1 VMIVDTM
8 VAHQIFK
15 IIEALDLLGV
25 KTMLIGIRP
34 EVAQT
39 MIQLGINFSKLTV
52 KSNLEQALLSLNLT
66 IDTLE

>member
-1 VMIVDTM
+1 MIVDTM
-8 VAHQIFK
+8 VAQQIFN
-15 IIEALDLLGV
+15 IVDALGLLGV

-39 MIQLGINFSKLTV
+39 MIQLGINFNEITV
-52 KSNLEQALLSLNLT
+52 KANLEQALLGLNLT

>member
-1 VMIVDTM
+1 
-8 VAHQIFK
+8 
-15 IIEALDLLGV
+15 
-25 KTMLIGIRP
+25 MLIGIRP

>member
-1 VMIVDTM
+1 M
-8 VAHQIFK
+8 VAHQVFK

-39 MIQLGINFSKLTV
+39 MIQLGIDFSKLY
-52 KSNLEQALLSLNLT
+52 
-66 IDTLE
+66 

>member
-8 VAHQIFK
+8 VAQQIFN
-15 IIEALDLLGV
+15 IIDALSLLGV

-39 MIQLGINFSKLTV
+39 MIHLGINFNEITV
-52 KSNLEQALLSLNLT
+52 KANLEQALLGLNLT